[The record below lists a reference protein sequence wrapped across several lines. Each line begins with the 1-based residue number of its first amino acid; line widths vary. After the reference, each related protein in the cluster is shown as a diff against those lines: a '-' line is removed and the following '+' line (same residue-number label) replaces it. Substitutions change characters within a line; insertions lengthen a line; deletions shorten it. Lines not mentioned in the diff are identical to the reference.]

1 MRTENKTKNREEPK
15 CRSTKS
21 KRRPP
26 PRTHQPTTRTRRA
39 TSTPPARHTDTRHD
53 STALAAPR
61 RRSPHSSERLETGG
75 ARTNYNNVNATA
87 GASRAEPFPP
97 CPPFASSTCLLP
109 SALRRAE
116 SLSRDPPRTC
126 QLHVPRKGGESWT
139 ASPCPPPR
147 WAAARSRSFS
157 CAQQVPCF
165 H

>member
-26 PRTHQPTTRTRRA
+26 TPAAHAPAHHTDTTRH
-39 TSTPPARHTDTRHD
+39 PLHQHTDTRHD